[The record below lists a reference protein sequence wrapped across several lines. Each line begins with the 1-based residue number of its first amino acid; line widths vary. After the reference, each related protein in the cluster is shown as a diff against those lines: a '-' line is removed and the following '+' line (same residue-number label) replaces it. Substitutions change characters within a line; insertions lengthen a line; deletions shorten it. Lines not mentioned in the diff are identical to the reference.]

1 MATTDIAGWLDDNE
15 SADEQDRED
24 LLAAIREVAERGN
37 YRATKKGR
45 TLLVGAWGE
54 EALLLANQTA
64 KARLIREVESL
75 AFGDSELR
83 HAFRAPGADSEGR
96 AGEIEA
102 RLRRRPSRE
111 ESEKQKSGED
121 DEVDGAV
128 EHVGAPGAERE
139 DADE

>member
-15 SADEQDRED
+15 PADEQDRED

-75 AFGDSELR
+75 AFVDGELR

-96 AGEIEA
+96 AGEIKA
-102 RLRRRPSRE
+102 RLPSASFKGR
-111 ESEKQKSGED
+111 K
-121 DEVDGAV
+121 
-128 EHVGAPGAERE
+128 
-139 DADE
+139 